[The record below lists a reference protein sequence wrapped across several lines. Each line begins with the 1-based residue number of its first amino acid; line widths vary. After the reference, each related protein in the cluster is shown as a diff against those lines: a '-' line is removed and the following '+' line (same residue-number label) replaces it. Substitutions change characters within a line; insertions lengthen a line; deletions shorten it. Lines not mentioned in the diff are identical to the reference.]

1 MHDFLHFID
10 LNILTKKITQYFIRK
25 FFNTLRQ
32 KYVPRG
38 KMFQYSHIAYYCP
51 DAIFLIRLLG
61 LSIVNLKNA
70 NHLKKDKEKMRKMK
84 QKMRKRT
91 RTGFYRVMLLMYIIS
106 EYWEILSHK
115 DLI

>member
-10 LNILTKKITQYFIRK
+10 LNNLTKKITQFFIQT

-32 KYVPRG
+32 KHVPRG
-38 KMFQYSHIAYYCP
+38 KMFQYSHIAYYYP
-51 DAIFLIRLLG
+51 DAIILIRLLA

-84 QKMRKRT
+84 
-91 RTGFYRVMLLMYIIS
+91 
-106 EYWEILSHK
+106 
-115 DLI
+115 